1 MPSRMLPQMTVAVP
15 IPLVVPACL
24 PACFTPAMES
34 LSCVLLLPVPHS
46 NQEGHPAKFGLNG
59 EKDPRSA
66 VRPPPC
72 PHTPCWLLP
81 VACTLS

>member
-15 IPLVVPACL
+15 MSLALASL

-34 LSCVLLLPVPHS
+34 LSCVLLLPAPHS

-72 PHTPCWLLP
+72 PHTPCWLLLG
-81 VACTLS
+81 ACTLS